1 MDEIHEMWEMAK
13 ERDLFA
19 PQVPEE
25 YGGQGLDFSDML
37 PSFEQVGRS
46 LIGALAIRANAPQ
59 EGNMHT
65 LEMVGTEEQKEEWLR
80 PLVQGRFRRRSR

>member
-1 MDEIHEMWEMAK
+1 VGDGQGTGPVRTAG
-13 ERDLFA
+13 A
-19 PQVPEE
+19 EE

>member
-1 MDEIHEMWEMAK
+1 MAK

-25 YGGQGLDFSDML
+25 YGGQGLDFRDML

-46 LIGALAIRANAPQ
+46 LIGAHARADKINQTDTALAFKDNQ
-59 EGNMHT
+59 LM
-65 LEMVGTEEQKEEWLR
+65 
-80 PLVQGRFRRRSR
+80 RFILFPAAHLQS